1 METYYINL
9 DTAVERKSKFMDKDL
24 FKNKRWRATPRQ
36 EVPELIDHKMLSM
49 YNFGRDA
56 HLARCGCF
64 ISHLKLLEFIVENK
78 LLDVLILEDD
88 AIQVAP
94 LPLVYPRDSIVY
106 VGGFIYNRKMMDQ
119 SKVIID
125 HSIGMN
131 LCPPEYR
138 ILGTVSYIIPDWLVA
153 LDILDRIK
161 SQKRYKAI
169 DIMLGNI
176 GLKQYYNYPG
186 SFREEGSVS
195 QISEKNKQKKI
206 QTENYEFITLKKYN
220 SKYKE
225 V

>member
-1 METYYINL
+1 MAFFINL
-9 DTAVERKSKFMDKDL
+9 DTAIERRLKFMDSTATQGDKDY
-24 FKNKRWRATPRQ
+24 KRWRATPRE

-64 ISHLKLLEFIVENK
+64 ISHVKLLEHIVENQ

-88 AIQVAP
+88 AIQVNP

-106 VGGFIYNRKMMDQ
+106 VGGFIYNRKMMDE
-119 SKVIID
+119 SKVLID

-138 ILGTVSYIIPDWLVA
+138 ILGTVSYIIPDWRVA

-186 SFREEGSVS
+186 SFREEGSIS
-195 QISEKNKQKKI
+195 QISSKNKI

-225 V
+225 